1 MRRKLLS
8 GELETILKSGADA
21 VGVQLNRHMIE
32 MFELYLVELKAWN
45 QKINLTSLKDDK
57 SIIIDHFIDSLSV
70 VPYLPT
76 TGRLLDVGSG
86 AGFPGVPIKIARP
99 EIDVTLLESK
109 RKKINFLK
117 QVILLLNLSHTT
129 VLHGRIESFV
139 PRESMLLFDIIIA
152 RAFTR
157 LEPLLKL
164 AQPLLQDGGYLI
176 AMKGKEG
183 RHELKKNGHI
193 LKSLSM
199 EVVKAVDLQ
208 LPESHKKGVFFL

>member
-1 MRRKLLS
+1 MS
-8 GELETILKSGADA
+8 GELETILKSGADE

-32 MFELYLVELKAWN
+32 MFELYLVELKGWN

-70 VPYLPT
+70 VPYLPA
-76 TGRLLDVGSG
+76 TGRLLDAGSG

-99 EIDVTLLESK
+99 EIDITLLESK

-139 PRESMLLFDIIIA
+139 PGENIPLFDIIIA

-164 AQPLLQDGGYLI
+164 ARPLLQNGGYVV

-183 RHELKKNGHI
+183 YHELKKNGHI

-199 EVVKAVDLQ
+199 EVVKVVDLQ
-208 LPESHKKGVFFL
+208 LPESHKKRSVFFIAKT

>member
-1 MRRKLLS
+1 MS

-70 VPYLPT
+70 VPYLPA
-76 TGRLLDVGSG
+76 TGRLLDAGSG

-99 EIDVTLLESK
+99 EIDITLLESK

-139 PRESMLLFDIIIA
+139 PGESIPLFDIIIA

-164 AQPLLQDGGYLI
+164 ARPLLQDGGYVI

-183 RHELKKNGHI
+183 HHELKKNGHI

-199 EVVKAVDLQ
+199 EVVKVVDLQ
-208 LPESHKKGVFFL
+208 LPESHKKRSVFFIAKT

>member
-1 MRRKLLS
+1 MS
-8 GELETILKSGADA
+8 GELETILKSGADE

-32 MFELYLVELKAWN
+32 MFELYLVELKGWN

-70 VPYLPT
+70 VPYLPA
-76 TGRLLDVGSG
+76 TGRLLDAGSG

-99 EIDVTLLESK
+99 EIDITLLESK

-139 PRESMLLFDIIIA
+139 PGENIPLFDIIIA

-164 AQPLLQDGGYLI
+164 ARPLLQDGGYVI
-176 AMKGKEG
+176 VMKGKEG
-183 RHELKKNGHI
+183 HHELKKNGHI

-199 EVVKAVDLQ
+199 EVVKVVDLQ
-208 LPESHKKGVFFL
+208 LPESHKKRSVFFIAKT

>member
-1 MRRKLLS
+1 LS
-8 GELETILKSGADA
+8 GELEAILKSGANA

-32 MFELYLVELKAWN
+32 MFALYLVELKAWN

-57 SIIIDHFIDSLSV
+57 SIIINHFIDSLSV
-70 VPYLPT
+70 VPYLPA
-76 TGRLLDVGSG
+76 TGRLLDAGSG

-99 EIDVTLLESK
+99 EIDINLLESK

-139 PRESMLLFDIIIA
+139 PGENIPLFDIVIA

-164 AQPLLQDGGYLI
+164 ARPLLQDGGYVI

-183 RHELKKNGHI
+183 YHELKKNGHI

-199 EVVKAVDLQ
+199 EVVKVVDLQ
-208 LPESHKKGVFFL
+208 LPESHKKRSVFFIAKT

>member
-1 MRRKLLS
+1 MS
-8 GELETILKSGADA
+8 GELEAILKSGADE
-21 VGVQLNRHMIE
+21 VGVQLNRHMIS
-32 MFELYLVELKAWN
+32 MFELYLIELKAWN

-57 SIIIDHFIDSLSV
+57 SIITDHFIDSLSV
-70 VPYLPT
+70 VPYLPA
-76 TGRLLDVGSG
+76 TGRLLDAGSG

-99 EIDVTLLESK
+99 EIDITLLESK

-139 PRESMLLFDIIIA
+139 PGENIPLFDIIIA

-164 AQPLLQDGGYLI
+164 ARPLLQNGGYVV

-183 RHELKKNGHI
+183 HHELKKNGPV

-199 EVVKAVDLQ
+199 EVVKVVDLQ
-208 LPESHKKGVFFL
+208 LPESHKKRSVFFIAKT